1 MSASKAAKS
10 PALATAM
17 ICDRSSGPSMGP
29 TVATSAR
36 VLILPTIENWR
47 RRENVQTNLRPPRK
61 DDPGMWQ
68 QNYTPLGG
76 SLPLSALVAAL
87 PIFVLLLL
95 LGVIRKPAWVASLAG
110 LGAAALVAAG
120 AYGMPWGKLGAAMAY
135 GAAFGLFPIG
145 WVVFAAILLYRVT
158 VESGK
163 FEVLKDSIGNLTG
176 DRRLQALLIAFAFGA
191 FIEGAAGFGT
201 PVAVAAAML
210 TGLGFAPFEAAA
222 ICLLANTAPVD
233 RHSDY
238 HVGAHH
244 GPAGGTPER
253 PGGPH
258 LRAGLAHRSRLSGG
272 GDVGVEG
279 AARRSSGGRRVR
291 GGVRPGPVRGLEFRR
306 RAAYGYS
313 GVHGCDDRLGRSH
326 SCNAGAGWAETAGP
340 QSGRRRAGLGPLCA
354 ARGSRSALGLQA
366 TTSKRREPHVPL
378 AAAAQCHPTDAA
390 RGREAR
396 GVPGRLHVQLAL
408 RLGDRVFP
416 RGVSGRGGRRSEAPA
431 VRERAGPDRQ
441 AVGAGGTHAGGRAR
455 PGVSDELLRR
465 YRDPW
470 AGLRRHRPPVS
481 VLQRAARLAGRF
493 PHRQRHLFKRLVRVA
508 ASSDRGQAGDEPRA
522 DGRRQFR
529 RRRHGQND
537 QPHQH
542 RGSRRGHVHEARRG
556 GSFVP
561 LHAQAQHHSGFAD
574 WVDCGVLR
582 LRSSV
587 LGDVV
592 CPIAV
597 SYPPSAISFRRLRFR
612 GASPTGRL

>member
-87 PIFVLLLL
+87 PIFVLLWL

-163 FEVLKDSIGNLTG
+163 FEVLKDSIGNLTD

-191 FIEGAAGFGT
+191 FIEGGAHLPAGQHRAGR
-201 PVAVAAAML
+201 L
-210 TGLGFAPFEAAA
+210 R
-222 ICLLANTAPVD
+222 ID

-291 GGVRPGPVRGLEFRR
+291 GGVRLGPVRGLEFCR

-313 GVHGCDDRLGRSH
+313 GVYGCDDRLGRSH

-340 QSGRRRAGLGPLCA
+340 QPGRRRAGLGPLCA

-408 RLGDRVFP
+408 RLGDRVLP

-493 PHRQRHLFKRLVRVA
+493 PHRQQIGRASCRGRV
-508 ASSDRGQAGDEPRA
+508 
-522 DGRRQFR
+522 
-529 RRRHGQND
+529 
-537 QPHQH
+537 
-542 RGSRRGHVHEARRG
+542 
-556 GSFVP
+556 
-561 LHAQAQHHSGFAD
+561 
-574 WVDCGVLR
+574 
-582 LRSSV
+582 
-587 LGDVV
+587 
-592 CPIAV
+592 
-597 SYPPSAISFRRLRFR
+597 
-612 GASPTGRL
+612 